1 MPELDFFWHQ
11 NDLPCGGPR
20 PPPTGYMKLQRKE
33 KSFNFEET
41 FFKTAVTC

>member
-1 MPELDFFWHQ
+1 MSDLHFFWHQ

-33 KSFNFEET
+33 KILILRKHFLRQL
-41 FFKTAVTC
+41 